1 MTSSGIRRARRA
13 APILLLLCACDKLLP
28 NARPAGQR
36 LPAPPEASAPVDSP
50 APPPPAKPVRS
61 RDSTPNAEASAFDQI
76 RRSLRRL
83 VSVEQTFYA
92 ENGTYTEDYERL
104 RYRPDGRAEIR
115 FLWLTRE
122 GWAASG
128 THPALPGRDC
138 VIWIGRVNAPP
149 TSLKYIRTGQ
159 EGVPA
164 CDVSPAPRRSDAD
177 PVPPQPRAL
186 DTATALS
193 EVSPAVQMKVDL
205 RNLGRAQD
213 AWLGTQGAF
222 SRSVEPFA
230 LQYVWHKGVTIN
242 IMSADKWSWSGRA
255 SFAGQPGKTCVLW
268 VGPVPAKP
276 ATETKGLV
284 PDRPGV
290 PVCDE

>member
-1 MTSSGIRRARRA
+1 M
-13 APILLLLCACDKLLP
+13 
-28 NARPAGQR
+28 
-36 LPAPPEASAPVDSP
+36 
-50 APPPPAKPVRS
+50 
-61 RDSTPNAEASAFDQI
+61 
-76 RRSLRRL
+76 
-83 VSVEQTFYA
+83 EQTFYA
-92 ENGTYTEDYERL
+92 ENGTYTEDDERL
-104 RYRPDGRAEIR
+104 RYRPDGRAEVR

-242 IMSADKWSWSGRA
+242 ILSADKWSWSGRA

>member
-1 MTSSGIRRARRA
+1 MTSSGMRSAFRA
-13 APILLLLCACDKLLP
+13 APTLLLLAGCDKLLP
-28 NARPAGQR
+28 PARPPAQN
-36 LPAPPEASAPVDSP
+36 LPVSSEAPAPVDSP
-50 APPPPAKPVRS
+50 APAPVAKPVRS
-61 RDSTPNAEASAFDQI
+61 RDSTPSEEATAFDQI

-92 ENGTYTEDYERL
+92 ENGTYTEDDERL
-104 RYRPDGRAEIR
+104 RFRPEGRAEVR

-149 TSLKYIRTGQ
+149 TSLKYVRTGQ

-164 CDVSPAPRRSDAD
+164 CDVSPAPRRTDAD
-177 PVPPQPRAL
+177 PVPPQLRAL

-193 EVSPAVQMKVDL
+193 DVSPSVQMKVDL
-205 RNLGRAQD
+205 WNLGRAQD

-242 IMSADKWSWSGRA
+242 ILSSDKWSWSGRA
-255 SFAGQPGKTCVLW
+255 TFAGQPGKTCVLW

-276 ATETKGLV
+276 ATENKGLV
-284 PDRPGV
+284 PDRAGV

>member
-1 MTSSGIRRARRA
+1 MSVGAEVNERLAALTAAGTSVW
-13 APILLLLCACDKLLP
+13 L
-28 NARPAGQR
+28 
-36 LPAPPEASAPVDSP
+36 
-50 APPPPAKPVRS
+50 
-61 RDSTPNAEASAFDQI
+61 DQI

-104 RYRPDGRAEIR
+104 RYQADGRAEVR

-149 TSLKYIRTGQ
+149 TSLKYIRSGQ
-159 EGVPA
+159 EGAPA
-164 CDVSPAPRRSDAD
+164 CDVSPAPRRTDAD
-177 PVPPQPRAL
+177 PVPPRPRAL

-193 EVSPAVQMKVDL
+193 DVSPAVQMKVDL

-242 IMSADKWSWSGRA
+242 ILSADKWSWSGRA
-255 SFAGQPGKTCVLW
+255 SFAGQPGKTCVVW

>member
-1 MTSSGIRRARRA
+1 MTVSRMRCVFRA
-13 APILLLLCACDKLLP
+13 APTLLLLVACDKLLP
-28 NARPAGQR
+28 PARPAAQN
-36 LPAPPEASAPVDSP
+36 LPPSAAAAAGDSP
-50 APPPPAKPVRS
+50 APAPVAKPVRN
-61 RDSTPNAEASAFDQI
+61 RDSTQSQDASAFDQI

-104 RYRPDGRAEIR
+104 RFQPEGRSEVR

-128 THPALPGRDC
+128 THPALAGRDC

-149 TSLKYIRTGQ
+149 TSLKYIRTGL

-164 CDVSPAPRRSDAD
+164 CDVSAAPRRSDAD

-193 EVSPAVQMKVDL
+193 DVSPAVQMKVDL
-205 RNLGRAQD
+205 RNLERAQD

-222 SRSVEPFA
+222 SRNVEPFA
-230 LQYVWHKGVTIN
+230 LQYVWHKGVSID
-242 IMSADKWSWSGRA
+242 ILSADKWSWSGRA
-255 SFAGQPGKTCVLW
+255 TFAGQPGKTCVVW

-276 ATETKGLV
+276 TTETNGLV

>member
-1 MTSSGIRRARRA
+1 MTFPGLRRAFRA
-13 APILLLLCACDKLLP
+13 APTLLLLAGCDKLLP
-28 NARPAGQR
+28 PARPAGQN
-36 LPAPPEASAPVDSP
+36 LPPSSEASAVDSP
-50 APPPPAKPVRS
+50 APPPVAKPVRS
-61 RDSTPNAEASAFDQI
+61 RDTTQIQQASGFDQI

-104 RYRPDGRAEIR
+104 RFRPEGGAEVR

-177 PVPPQPRAL
+177 PVPPQLRAL

-193 EVSPAVQMKVDL
+193 DVSPAVQMKVDL

-222 SRSVEPFA
+222 SRNVEPFA
-230 LQYVWHKGVTIN
+230 LQYVWHKGVSITIL
-242 IMSADKWSWSGRA
+242 SADKWSWSGRA
-255 SFAGQPGKTCVLW
+255 TFAGQPGKTCVVW

-276 ATETKGLV
+276 ATEANGRV
-284 PDRPGV
+284 SDRPGV

>member
-1 MTSSGIRRARRA
+1 MTSSGVRRALRA
-13 APILLLLCACDKLLP
+13 APILLLLLACDKLLP
-28 NARPAGQR
+28 NARPAGQS
-36 LPAPPEASAPVDSP
+36 LPAPPDASAPVDTP

-61 RDSTPNAEASAFDQI
+61 RDTTPNAEALAFDQI

-92 ENGTYTEDYERL
+92 ENGTYTEDYGRL
-104 RYRPDGRAEIR
+104 RYQADGRAEVR

-149 TSLKYIRTGQ
+149 TSLKYIRSGQ

-193 EVSPAVQMKVDL
+193 DVSPAVQMKVDM

-242 IMSADKWSWSGRA
+242 ILSADKWSWSGRA
-255 SFAGQPGKTCVLW
+255 SFAGQPGRTCVVW

-276 ATETKGLV
+276 ATETKGMV